1 MEHKVLYQLLQFV
14 DQLKIRLI
22 SQLISGISRVLWKVL
37 KYFNGTDISTFT
49 VPVPSVLFK
58 ELYLNWNESESAVL
72 LSCSS
77 LQYGRKLPDV
87 FQQILLYYINLF
99 IGIITS
105 RPLALSAWLLFI
117 SFKHLLNSAQLLTVT
132 YLSSLSSAIAIAPAA
147 CPATVI
153 VPLASVYASPVITK
167 I

>member
-1 MEHKVLYQLLQFV
+1 MTQFV

-37 KYFNGTDISTFT
+37 KYFNGTDISRFT
-49 VPVPSVLFK
+49 VPVPSISFK
-58 ELYLNWNESESAVL
+58 KLYLNWNESESAVL

-77 LQYGRKLPDV
+77 LQYGRKLPDA
-87 FQQILLYYINLF
+87 FQQILLYYINLY

-117 SFKHLLNSAQLLTVT
+117 SFKHLLNGAQLLTVT
-132 YLSSLSSAIAIAPAA
+132 YLLFLSSAIAIASAA

-153 VPLASVYASPVITK
+153 VPLASVYSSL
-167 I
+167 

>member
-14 DQLKIRLI
+14 DQLKII

-117 SFKHLLNSAQLLTVT
+117 SFKHLLNGAQLLTLT
-132 YLSSLSSAIAIAPAA
+132 YLSFLSSAIAIAPAA

-153 VPLASVYASPVITK
+153 VPLASAHASL
-167 I
+167 